1 MLQVI
6 TTQKFGKD
14 SKRMIKRGAD
24 ISLLKGVI
32 ITLAGQNK
40 LVSKYR
46 DHALMGNYKGYRECH
61 LTPDWLLVYKMT
73 DEQLILTRT
82 GSHADLFG

>member
-82 GSHADLFG
+82 GSQADLFG